1 MNIPNQD
8 LTQQTHFLNGI
19 MNLPN
24 REAMLIQHYK
34 GLSEQE
40 RTKLFIA
47 LVGKYSI
54 LAQLPT
60 DTNGAKK

>member
-1 MNIPNQD
+1 MNTLNQD
-8 LTQQTHFLNGI
+8 LTRETRFLNSI

-24 REAMLIQHYK
+24 REAVLIQHYK
-34 GLSEQE
+34 GLGEQE

-54 LAQLPT
+54 LTQIQTTGDL
-60 DTNGAKK
+60 K

>member
-1 MNIPNQD
+1 MNTPNQD
-8 LTQQTHFLNGI
+8 LTRETRFLNSI

-24 REAMLIQHYK
+24 REAILIQHYK
-34 GLSEQE
+34 GLCEQE

-54 LAQLPT
+54 LTQLQPT
-60 DTNGAKK
+60 GATK

>member
-1 MNIPNQD
+1 MNTLNQD
-8 LTQQTHFLNGI
+8 LTRETRFLNSI

-24 REAMLIQHYK
+24 REAVLIQHYK
-34 GLSEQE
+34 GLGEQE

-54 LAQLPT
+54 LTQIQTTGDP
-60 DTNGAKK
+60 K

>member
-1 MNIPNQD
+1 
-8 LTQQTHFLNGI
+8 

-24 REAMLIQHYK
+24 REAILIQHYK
-34 GLSEQE
+34 GLGEQE

-54 LAQLPT
+54 LTQLQPT
-60 DTNGAKK
+60 GATK

>member
-1 MNIPNQD
+1 MNTPNQD
-8 LTQQTHFLNGI
+8 LTRETRFLNSI

-24 REAMLIQHYK
+24 REAILIQHYK
-34 GLSEQE
+34 GLGEQE

-54 LAQLPT
+54 LTQLQPT
-60 DTNGAKK
+60 GATK

>member
-1 MNIPNQD
+1 MNTPNQD
-8 LTQQTHFLNGI
+8 LTRETRFLNSI

-24 REAMLIQHYK
+24 REAILIQHYK

-54 LAQLPT
+54 LTQLQPT
-60 DTNGAKK
+60 GATK

>member
-1 MNIPNQD
+1 MNTLNQD
-8 LTQQTHFLNGI
+8 LTRETRFLNSI

-24 REAMLIQHYK
+24 REAVLIQHYK
-34 GLSEQE
+34 GLGKQE

-54 LAQLPT
+54 LTQIQTTGDP
-60 DTNGAKK
+60 K

>member
-1 MNIPNQD
+1 MNTPNQD
-8 LTQQTHFLNGI
+8 LTRETRFLNSI

-24 REAMLIQHYK
+24 REAILIQHYK
-34 GLSEQE
+34 GLNEQE

-54 LAQLPT
+54 LTQLQPT
-60 DTNGAKK
+60 GAKK